1 MNPQV
6 RRWLEQAR
14 TMWRGLDPKR
24 RRWLIA
30 GAAAGLVLLVAL
42 SWYALAP
49 RYVVIYQN
57 LDAKAAGEVTN
68 KLDELKIPYRT
79 SGGQVMVPEQ
89 DADRARMQLA
99 IAGLPKSGYVGYED
113 LFGNTNIG
121 GMSDNEFNVKSLM
134 ALEGS
139 LAGTIR
145 QIDGVED
152 VQVHLVMPEQHMF
165 VEQPVG
171 QAKASVFLKIAPGAQ
186 LGPDQVAGIQQLVS
200 HSVKGLNA
208 TDVAVVDQN
217 GVRLDHPEDAG
228 TAVSNADRQILI
240 QKQYEQLIS
249 DRLQSALGRI
259 LGPGNVVVLANARL
273 NFDQVKSTQSDVRP
287 VVGQNGVPVSV
298 QKSTKSATGT
308 GVGGVPGTA
317 TAGGMATGAPPT
329 YQGATGN
336 GTYDE
341 SQQTIN
347 YEVSKIVTE
356 RVGQPF
362 TLQDLTVSVLVNGQ
376 PTPLQVQQIRN
387 YVLTAVGYPNDGT
400 QDQKVTV
407 TGMPFQTAQSAP
419 QVAWWARYG
428 WAIGA
433 FAAVAAA
440 IGIWFALKRRRMAEE
455 ELPEPVIPAPRPSLF
470 EESEL
475 PEAEQRRR
483 EVEQLART
491 RPQEFAELL
500 RTWLAEE

>member
-1 MNPQV
+1 MNPRV
-6 RRWLEQAR
+6 RQWLEQVQR
-14 TMWRGLDPKR
+14 WWQGLDPKR
-24 RRWLIA
+24 RRWMIA
-30 GAAAGLVLLVAL
+30 GAAAGLVLVVAL

-49 RYVVIYQN
+49 RYVVVFQN

-79 SGGQVMVPEQ
+79 SGGEVLVPEQ

-113 LFGNTNIG
+113 LFGNSNIG
-121 GMSDNEFNVKSLM
+121 GMSDNEFNIKSLM

-152 VQVHLVMPEQHMF
+152 VQVHLVMPEQHLF

-171 QAKASVFLKIAPGAQ
+171 EAKASVFLHTAPGAQ

-200 HSVKGLNA
+200 HSVKGLKA
-208 TDVAVVDQN
+208 ADVAVVDQN
-217 GVRLDHPEDAG
+217 GVRLDHPEDVQAIVG
-228 TAVSNADRQILI
+228 NADRQIQI

-259 LGPGNVVVLANARL
+259 VGPGNVVVLANARL

-287 VVGQNGVPVSV
+287 VVGQNGIPISV
-298 QKSTKSATGT
+298 QKSSKTATGT
-308 GVGGVPGTA
+308 NPGGVPGTA
-317 TAGGMATGAPPT
+317 TGGGMATGAPPT
-329 YQGATGN
+329 YQGATGT

-362 TLQDLTVSVLVNGQ
+362 TVQDLTVSVLVNGQ
-376 PTPLQVQQIRN
+376 PTPQQIQQIRS

-407 TGMPFQTAQSAP
+407 TGMPFQVAQAAP
-419 QVAWWARYG
+419 SVAWWNQYG
-428 WAIGA
+428 WLLGLLGT
-433 FAAVAAA
+433 AAA
-440 IGIWFALKRRRMAEE
+440 AAGIWLAVRRRRAQEE
-455 ELPEPVIPAPRPSLF
+455 SAPEPVPAPRPSLL
-470 EESEL
+470 EETEL

-483 EVEQLART
+483 EVEQLAKT